1 MARDDM
7 QYVDDVEEQP
17 ETDGLGTGL
26 ILVTTL
32 VLLTAV
38 ILVNLALK
46 GYGQGLFS

>member
-7 QYVDDVEEQP
+7 QYVDEVDEQP

-26 ILVTTL
+26 IVVTTL
-32 VLLTAV
+32 VLLAAV

-46 GYGQGLFS
+46 GYMRRILS